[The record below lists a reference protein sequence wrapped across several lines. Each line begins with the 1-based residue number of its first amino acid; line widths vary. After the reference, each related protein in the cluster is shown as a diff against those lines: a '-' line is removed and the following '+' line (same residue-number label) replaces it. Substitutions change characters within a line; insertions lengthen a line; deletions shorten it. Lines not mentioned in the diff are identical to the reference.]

1 MRLAFLGAGGTMG
14 LGMARNLANAGFDVH
29 AWNRTR
35 EKAEP
40 LAADGVTV
48 ASSSAEAARGAEVV
62 ITMLTDA
69 DAVLEAIDGVLDV
82 LGDSALWIQ
91 MSTIGIAGFERCE
104 QAAKP
109 SGVTLVDAPVLGT
122 KQPAENG
129 ELIVL
134 ASGPDGAQ
142 ERCPPI
148 FDAVGKKTLWLGEA
162 GAGSRLKVVTNSWIV
177 ALVEGLAE
185 TLALAEGIGV
195 DPSRLLEAIDGG
207 PLDSAYAQM
216 KGKAMIERS
225 FDPAFKLSLATK
237 DAGLVREA
245 IERHGL
251 ELPVLDAIR
260 NRLEAGTKE
269 HGDEDLAATFLTS
282 SPS

>member
-1 MRLAFLGAGGTMG
+1 MG
-14 LGMARNLANAGFDVH
+14 LGMARNLAGAGIEVH

-40 LAADGVTV
+40 LEDDGVTV
-48 ASSSAEAARGAEVV
+48 ADSPTAAASGADIV
-62 ITMLTDA
+62 ITMLSDA
-69 DAVLEAIDGVLDV
+69 DAVIDAVDGALEGLE
-82 LGDSALWIQ
+82 GSALWIQ
-91 MSTIGIAGFERCE
+91 MSTIGIAGFERCAE
-104 QAAKP
+104 AAEGA
-109 SGVTLVDAPVLGT
+109 GVTLVDAPVLGT
-122 KQPAENG
+122 KQPAEKG

-134 ASGPDGAQ
+134 ASGPDDAR
-142 ERCPPI
+142 ERCTPI
-148 FDAVGKKTLWLGEA
+148 FDAVGKKTLWLGET

-195 DPSRLLEAIDGG
+195 DPAKLLEAISDG
-207 PLDSAYAQM
+207 PLDSGYAQM
-216 KGKAMIERS
+216 KGKAMIDRS
-225 FDPAFKLSLATK
+225 FEPAFKLSLATK

-245 IERHGL
+245 IERHDL

-260 NRLEAGTKE
+260 TRLEEGAKQ

>member
-14 LGMARNLANAGFDVH
+14 LGMARNLAQAGFEVH
-29 AWNRTR
+29 AWNRTQ

-40 LAADGVTV
+40 LKADGVTLA
-48 ASSSAEAARGAEVV
+48 ASPEEAALGAEAVV
-62 ITMLTDA
+62 TMLTDA
-69 DAVLEAIDGVLDV
+69 GAVMEAMDGVFDGI
-82 LGDSALWIQ
+82 GDSAVWIQ
-91 MSTIGIAGFERCE
+91 MSTIGISGFERCAE
-104 QAAKP
+104 AAEP
-109 SGVTLVDAPVLGT
+109 AGITLVDAPVLGT
-122 KQPAENG
+122 KQPAEQG

-134 ASGPDGAQ
+134 AAGPDDAQ
-142 ERCPPI
+142 ERCAPI
-148 FDAVGKKTLWLGEA
+148 FDAVGKRTLWLGEA

-195 DPSRLLEAIDGG
+195 DPAKLLEAIDGG

-225 FDPAFKLSLATK
+225 FEPAFKLSLATK

-245 IERHGL
+245 IERHDL
-251 ELPVLDAIR
+251 DLPVLGAIR
-260 NRLEAGTKE
+260 DRLEEGTKE

-282 SPS
+282 APS